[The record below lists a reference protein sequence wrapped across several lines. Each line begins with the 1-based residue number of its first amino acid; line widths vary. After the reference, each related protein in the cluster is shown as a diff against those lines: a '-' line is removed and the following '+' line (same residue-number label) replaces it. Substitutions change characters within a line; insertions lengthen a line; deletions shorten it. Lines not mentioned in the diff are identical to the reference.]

1 MRSLYPSKNV
11 LRRCYI
17 ALKRFYRKGRLT
29 IRKKKRKKYEL
40 SAFRRQHPAST
51 IRDRLN
57 EYSMIMNPLIFNL
70 FLFIL
75 TFIVIRLLYS
85 VDFSVPDCRYG
96 DGVIYCIKFKNG
108 IFITVSM
115 EQLIRIPNR

>member
-29 IRKKKRKKYEL
+29 IRKKNEL
-40 SAFRRQHPAST
+40 SAFRRQHPMST

-70 FLFIL
+70 FLFIFTL
-75 TFIVIRLLYS
+75 IVIRLLYS
-85 VDFSVPDCRYG
+85 VDFSVPVYG
-96 DGVIYCIKFKNG
+96 CGDMNVRCDSIRFKNV
-108 IFITVSM
+108 IFITVLNSKT
-115 EQLIRIPNR
+115 IYSYPK